1 LLLRRERRLGI
12 IGHERLRG
20 SHPLTRA
27 CRKRSSPLGGLSG
40 RRAIRC
46 SLCQALQRRIESVPR
61 RTPIANA
68 RLIELDAHIND
79 EVFAEAALAVLD
91 EWVAEGRVPKGL
103 R

>member
-27 CRKRSSPLGGLSG
+27 CRKRSSPLGGLPGAAPSV
-40 RRAIRC
+40 A
-46 SLCQALQRRIESVPR
+46 LCQPLQRRIESVPR